1 MQHFFTA
8 MEALKTNAGNLFVTL
23 VITTSLSIS
32 SSKDINS
39 GKSISFQLIYV

>member
-8 MEALKTNAGNLFVTL
+8 MEALNTNTGNLFVTL

-32 SSKDINS
+32 SSKDINP
-39 GKSISFQLIYV
+39 GKSISFQLILV

>member
-8 MEALKTNAGNLFVTL
+8 MEALNTNAGNLFVTL